1 MTEPT
6 TTGPRVRWWSYSGRT
21 PDRSWAFTAVW
32 LVFLAYPIVSLLN
45 SGQSVLRVIWGLAL
59 IALFAATYVVAA
71 THIMSWKLDHRRPRL
86 ALAYGGVLL
95 VIAAATVPVL
105 RDGVVS
111 FAPYLMGVAA
121 FGFGGI
127 LGPVLV
133 GVVLVVGLGLPL
145 VVPGWSLDSGTVLAL
160 VIVAFVMVLMISA
173 RSAEQ
178 RRDEAEARQREAD
191 EQLAVVA
198 ERERVARDVHDI
210 LGHSLT
216 VMTVKTELAGRLVD
230 IDPERAKAELA
241 ELHALSRQAL
251 AEVRSTVGSLRTPDL
266 RTELASAR
274 SALTAAQIDA
284 DLPVAV
290 DVTTARG
297 SLFAWVLR
305 ESVTNVVRHSG
316 ASRCVVELGQD
327 RMVVRDN
334 GCGVPD
340 HAFGNGLRGLTERV
354 ESAGAHLSV
363 RGDPSGTTV
372 EVAFDG

>member
-1 MTEPT
+1 
-6 TTGPRVRWWSYSGRT
+6 
-21 PDRSWAFTAVW
+21 
-32 LVFLAYPIVSLLN
+32 
-45 SGQSVLRVIWGLAL
+45 
-59 IALFAATYVVAA
+59 
-71 THIMSWKLDHRRPRL
+71 
-86 ALAYGGVLL
+86 
-95 VIAAATVPVL
+95 
-105 RDGVVS
+105 
-111 FAPYLMGVAA
+111 
-121 FGFGGI
+121 
-127 LGPVLV
+127 PVLV

-284 DLPVAV
+284 DLPVAL

-340 HAFGNGLRGLTERV
+340 HAFGNGLRGLTERI